1 MSDSSWSYG
10 LQPTSLLYPWGFS
23 RQEYRS
29 GLPCPPPGELPNPE
43 TEPASPVSPAL
54 AGRFL
59 TSGPLGKPPVFFTF
73 FFLQH
78 YLTLLLPGPHLF
90 SGIASYHQ
98 RLSKKMFSFS
108 LQIFI
113 VFILILRSSNKLS
126 FPGRAV
132 VKNSPANEED
142 TSSIPGL
149 GRSSRE
155 GR

>member
-1 MSDSSWSYG
+1 MQHSTEACG
-10 LQPTSLLYPWGFS
+10 LQSMGSVAVAQLLQSMWNLH
-23 RQEYRS
+23 RQKA
-29 GLPCPPPGELPNPE
+29 
-43 TEPASPVSPAL
+43 EPMSAAL

-90 SGIASYHQ
+90 SGIASYHL